1 MCPIRH
7 FKENVV
13 KFLDSFS
20 NFVFAVDA
28 VGNLAIFRVDENDL
42 ENDED
47 TMQTVV
53 FQCGDEPVG
62 MYVYPADKERKGV
75 RNRNV
80 MPTND
85 LVVITKTRIF
95 HFNFMH

>member
-47 TMQTVV
+47 TM
-53 FQCGDEPVG
+53 
-62 MYVYPADKERKGV
+62 
-75 RNRNV
+75 
-80 MPTND
+80 
-85 LVVITKTRIF
+85 
-95 HFNFMH
+95 